1 MSSIRGAIALNF
13 LLLNGNAMLRSFAFI
28 LVFLLAGPAQGAA
41 EHVASIKAAVTSFV
55 MSQATS
61 MPGEVSVEIGE
72 IDPNLTLPACP
83 VLTPFLGPGSRLWGN
98 STIGVK
104 CEGKWTIYIPVKV
117 RVMADVVFSARP
129 LSQGMVVSP
138 LDVMLRK
145 SDLAQAPPGALTDIG
160 EAVGKTMISSI
171 PPGYPMRM
179 DMLRAPLIIRTGQPV
194 RLVSK
199 GKGFQVT
206 AQGVALGEASEGQ
219 SVQVR
224 TSSGRVV
231 SGIARPGP
239 YVEVTF

>member
-1 MSSIRGAIALNF
+1 
-13 LLLNGNAMLRSFAFI
+13 MLRSLAFI
-28 LVFLLAGPAQGAA
+28 LVFLLAGSAQGAS
-41 EHVASIKAAVTSFV
+41 EHIASIKAAVRTFV
-55 MSQATS
+55 MSQAAS

-72 IDPNLTLPACP
+72 IDPALSLPACP
-83 VLTPFLGPGSRLWGN
+83 MLTPFLGQGSRLWGN

-104 CEGKWTIYIPVKV
+104 CEGKWTIYVPVNVK
-117 RVMADVVFSARP
+117 VMADVVYSARP
-129 LSQGMVVSP
+129 LSQGMVISP

-160 EAVGKTMISSI
+160 QAVGKTMISSI
-171 PPGYPMRM
+171 PSGYPMRA

-194 RLVSK
+194 RLISK
-199 GKGFQVT
+199 GRGFQVT
-206 AQGVALGEASEGQ
+206 SQGIALGEASEGQ

-224 TSSGRVV
+224 TSSGRVI